1 MIERDFIHC
10 DFIMKWSE
18 VAFLSQI
25 HSDGQHFFHLT
36 IILRLGFQDAIYNW
50 QNQTKWQVI
59 LDNDWSFIPLP
70 IITPM
75 PNYSMKYR
83 ANKKDKFS
91 WSQPSGKS
99 RKYLLNY
106 FLSIDVEIDFVVNG
120 KLVVVT
126 SESSEEW
133 EMVGPDFEVFR
144 CVAGF
149 VICQA
154 WLVSDVPVLEGNVVK
169 LFPNFLFSIKLILQF
184 SK

>member
-1 MIERDFIHC
+1 MN
-10 DFIMKWSE
+10 WSE
-18 VAFLSQI
+18 VAYLSQI

-36 IILRLGFQDAIYNW
+36 IFLRLGIQDATYNW
-50 QNQTKWQVI
+50 QNQAKWQVI
-59 LDNDWSFIPLP
+59 LDNDCSFIPLP
-70 IITPM
+70 IITPI

-106 FLSIDVEIDFVVNG
+106 FLSIDVEIDFVMNC
-120 KLVVVT
+120 KLVVT
-126 SESSEEW
+126 IESS
-133 EMVGPDFEVFR
+133 VDSVPDFVFR
-144 CVAGF
+144 CVVGALVV
-149 VICQA
+149 VISQA
-154 WLVSDVPVLEGNVVK
+154 RLVSDFSVLDGNVVK